1 MKKQLL
7 IVFCELLFGCCAY
20 AVETK
25 HEVFGADHQLNRRKA
40 VIKAQIEAGRDSKKM
55 LSCKEGSILYAESFV
70 TYEAKQ
76 QLLMDRLRLIEQELA
91 DMPEGSEKLEN
102 QRELLQEEI
111 KAISEKKALLRF
123 RKLDVAKKNDF

>member
-1 MKKQLL
+1 
-7 IVFCELLFGCCAY
+7 
-20 AVETK
+20 
-25 HEVFGADHQLNRRKA
+25 
-40 VIKAQIEAGRDSKKM
+40 
-55 LSCKEGSILYAESFV
+55 
-70 TYEAKQ
+70 
-76 QLLMDRLRLIEQELA
+76 MDRLRLIEQELA